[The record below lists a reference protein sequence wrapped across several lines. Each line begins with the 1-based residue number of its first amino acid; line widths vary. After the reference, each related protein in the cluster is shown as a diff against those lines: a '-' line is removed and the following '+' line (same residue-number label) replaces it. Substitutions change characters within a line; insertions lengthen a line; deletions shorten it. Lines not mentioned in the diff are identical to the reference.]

1 MTILRE
7 PYLTYQSVRP
17 PVPTGR
23 EALAHVHSGDVL
35 TRSLPSFLRIGA
47 VLWFL
52 AYSAAWL
59 GLWQVVYR
67 EYERWELLQAF
78 FAQVIAILTAY
89 VVVRVTLLRA
99 RHVNVLPG
107 DDFIFLRALALLCR
121 WLGEVAL
128 ILAVGLSLSAALTP
142 VSLSLLY
149 LSSTGATPTTFL
161 GFGLLLVS
169 VFALIAAFFVFL
181 LMYTVATTIDLML
194 AIEFNTRAE
203 RVANARELLQSE
215 RR

>member
-7 PYLTYQSVRP
+7 PNLAFQSARP

-23 EALAHVHSGDVL
+23 ETLAHVHSGDVL

-59 GLWQVVYR
+59 GLWAVVYR
-67 EYERWELLQAF
+67 EYERWELVQAF

-99 RHVNVLPG
+99 RHINVLPG
-107 DDFIFLRALALLCR
+107 DDFIFLRVLALLCR

-149 LSSTGATPTTFL
+149 LSSTGATPTTIL
-161 GFGLLLVS
+161 GFGFLVAS
-169 VFALIAAFFVFL
+169 VFALIAAFFAFL

-203 RVANARELLQSE
+203 RSATRELLQSE

>member
-7 PYLTYQSVRP
+7 PYLAFQSVRP

-23 EALAHVHSGDVL
+23 EALAHVYSGDVL
-35 TRSLPSFLRIGA
+35 TRSLPGFLRIGA

-52 AYSAAWL
+52 AFFAAWL
-59 GLWQVVYR
+59 GLWPVVYR
-67 EYERWELLQAF
+67 EYERWELVQAF

-89 VVVRVTLLRA
+89 VVLKVTLLRA

-107 DDFIFLRALALLCR
+107 DDFIFLRVLAMLCR

-161 GFGLLLVS
+161 GFGLLFIS

-181 LMYTVATTIDLML
+181 VMYTVATTIDLML

-203 RVANARELLQSE
+203 RIARQELLQTE